1 MSSALPA
8 DAPADVPFEATA
20 ETPAPS
26 PLATQVRRRRTFAI
40 ISHPDAG
47 KTTLTE
53 KLLLFSGAIQIAGS
67 VKARKATRHATSDW
81 MEIEKQRGISV
92 ASSVMQME
100 YRDCVI
106 NLLDTPGHQDFSE
119 DTYRVL
125 TAVDA
130 ALMVI
135 DAANGVEPQTR
146 RLLQVCR
153 ARNTPILTFVNKMD
167 REVKDPL
174 ALMDEI
180 ERELGMEVVPFTW
193 PVGMGK
199 AFHGVMDLREQ
210 QMRVFSPGEDRVLG
224 KGGVGDEIL
233 DGLHNPAYAER
244 FGMQWEQA
252 KGEIDLLTDAAP
264 PFDEAAFLSGK
275 QTPMFFGSAV
285 NNFGVREVLDAL
297 VDLAPPPG
305 DRRAIQRIVKPE
317 ETKFTGVVFKIQA
330 NMDPAHRDRIAFV
343 RVASGRFERGMR
355 LKVARSG
362 KELRPNTVVTFMSQ
376 RRELLDEAFAGDI
389 IGIPNHGVLQL
400 GDTLSEG
407 ENLQFTGLPF
417 FAPEMFRSVEVAD
430 PLKTKQLR
438 AGLTQLGEEGAIQVF
453 RPVAG
458 SMLLLGAVGQL
469 QFEVVA
475 HRLEHEYSCKA
486 RIMPA
491 RYNVARWVTCPEEN
505 GGAKELQRFIDGN
518 SHRVAMDAVN
528 APTVL
533 LEYAGELRAM
543 QDNWPKIQFHAL
555 REHAGLVFQKQL
567 EG

>member
-1 MSSALPA
+1 MSELSQ
-8 DAPADVPFEATA
+8 
-20 ETPAPS
+20 
-26 PLATQVRRRRTFAI
+26 QVRRRRTFAI

-210 QMRVFSPGEDRVLG
+210 QMRVFSPGEDRDHHN
-224 KGGVGDEIL
+224 DEIL
-233 DGLHNPAYAER
+233 HGLNNPAYAQR
-244 FGMQWEQA
+244 FGMQFEQA
-252 KGEIDLLTDAAP
+252 QGEISLLTDAAP
-264 PFDEAAFLSGK
+264 PFDEVAFLAGK

-297 VDLAPPPG
+297 VDLAPSPG
-305 DRRAIQRIVKPE
+305 ARESMQRVVQPDE
-317 ETKFTGVVFKIQA
+317 AKFTGVVFKIQA
-330 NMDPAHRDRIAFV
+330 NMDPAHRDRIAFL
-343 RVASGRFERGMR
+343 RVASGHFERGMR
-355 LKVARSG
+355 LKVTRSG
-362 KELRPNTVVTFMSQ
+362 KEMRPNTVVSFLSQ
-376 RRELLDEAFAGDI
+376 KRELLDEAFAGDI

-400 GDTLSEG
+400 GDTLTEG
-407 ENLQFTGLPF
+407 EALQFTGLPF
-417 FAPEMFRSVEVAD
+417 FAPEMFRAVEVAD
-430 PLKTKQLR
+430 PLRTKQLK

-453 RPVAG
+453 RPVLG
-458 SMLLLGAVGQL
+458 SVLLLGAVGQL

-475 HRLEHEYSCKA
+475 HRLEHEYGVKA
-486 RIMPA
+486 RVMPS
-491 RYNVARWVTCPEEN
+491 RFQVARWVSASTGDGPAADER
-505 GGAKELQRFIDGN
+505 ELKRFIDGN
-518 SHRVAMDAVN
+518 SHRVAFDAVD

-533 LEYAGELRAM
+533 VEYAPELRAIEA
-543 QDNWPKIQFHAL
+543 NWPKIKFHAL
-555 REHAGLVFQKQL
+555 REHAGLVFQRQL

>member
-1 MSSALPA
+1 MSDIAQ
-8 DAPADVPFEATA
+8 
-20 ETPAPS
+20 
-26 PLATQVRRRRTFAI
+26 QVKRRRTFAI

-53 KLLLFSGAIQIAGS
+53 KLLLFSGAINIAGS
-67 VKARKATRHATSDW
+67 VKARKAARHATSDW

-135 DAANGVEPQTR
+135 DAGNGVEPQTR

-153 ARNTPILTFVNKMD
+153 SRNTPIITFVNKMD
-167 REVKDPL
+167 REVKAPL
-174 ALMDEI
+174 DLMDEI
-180 ERELGMEVVPFTW
+180 ERELGMTVVPFTW

-199 AFHGVMDLREQ
+199 TFRGVYDRRED
-210 QMRVFSPGEDRVLG
+210 QMRVFAAGEDRRG
-224 KGGVGDEIL
+224 GDEEVL
-233 DGLHNPAYAER
+233 AGMDNPASAER
-244 FGMQWEQA
+244 FGMEWSAA
-252 KGEIDLLTDAAP
+252 KDEMELVEGASPA
-264 PFDEAAFLSGK
+264 FDKDAFLQGT
-275 QTPMFFGSAV
+275 QTPMLFGSAV

-297 VDLAPPPG
+297 VDLAPQPG
-305 DRRAIQRIVKPE
+305 AKAAIQRVVEPVE
-317 ETKFTGVVFKIQA
+317 PKFSGVVFKIQA

-343 RVASGRFERGMR
+343 RCASGHFERGMR
-355 LKVARSG
+355 LKVVRSG
-362 KELRPNTVVTFMSQ
+362 KELRPNTVVSFLSQ

-389 IGIPNHGVLQL
+389 IGIPNHGILQL
-400 GDTLSEG
+400 GDTLTEG
-407 ENLQFTGLPF
+407 ESLQFTGLPF
-417 FAPEMFRSVEVAD
+417 FAPEIIRSVEVAD
-430 PLKTKQLR
+430 PLRSKQLR

-458 SMLLLGAVGQL
+458 SVLLLGAVGQL

-475 HRLEHEYSCKA
+475 HRLEHEYGVKA
-486 RIMPA
+486 RITGSS
-491 RYNVARWVTCPEEN
+491 YNVARWVTCAPED
-505 GGAKELQRFIDGN
+505 GGEQELKRFIDAN
-518 SHRVAMDAVN
+518 AHRVALDAVD

-533 LEYAGELRAM
+533 LDHMATLRAVEG
-543 QDNWPKIQFHAL
+543 NWPKIKFHAM
-555 REHAGLVFQKQL
+555 REHAGLVFHK
-567 EG
+567 GV

>member
-1 MSSALPA
+1 MSMP
-8 DAPADVPFEATA
+8 DPN
-20 ETPAPS
+20 
-26 PLATQVRRRRTFAI
+26 PLDWQVRRRRTFAI

-92 ASSVMQME
+92 ASSVMQMD

-167 REVKDPL
+167 REVQEPM
-174 ALMDEI
+174 ALMEEI

-210 QMRVFSPGEDRVLG
+210 QMRVFSGGEDRMNG
-224 KGGVGDEIL
+224 KGGNDDEIL
-233 DGLHNPAYAER
+233 IGLDNPAYAER
-244 FGMQWEQA
+244 FGMQYQQA
-252 KGEIDLLTDAAP
+252 HDEISLLAAAAP
-264 PFDEAAFLSGK
+264 PFDRDAFLAGK

-297 VDLAPPPG
+297 VDLAPAPG
-305 DRRAIQRIVKPE
+305 ARAAIQRVVQPDEPKLS
-317 ETKFTGVVFKIQA
+317 GVVFKIQA

-343 RVASGRFERGMR
+343 RVASGHFKRGMR
-355 LKVARSG
+355 LKVTRSG
-362 KELRPNTVVTFMSQ
+362 KELRPNTVVSFLSQ

-400 GDTLSEG
+400 GDTLTEG
-407 ENLQFTGLPF
+407 EPLQYTGLPF

-430 PLKTKQLR
+430 PLRTKQLR
-438 AGLTQLGEEGAIQVF
+438 AGLAQLGEEGAIQVF

-458 SMLLLGAVGQL
+458 SVLLLGAVGQL

-475 HRLEHEYSCKA
+475 HRLEHEYGCKA
-486 RIMPA
+486 RILPA
-491 RYNVARWVTCPEEN
+491 RYNVARWVTCDEAQ
-505 GGAKELQRFIDGN
+505 GGEKELKRFIDGN
-518 SHRVAMDAVN
+518 AHRVALDAVD

-543 QDNWPKIQFHAL
+543 QDNWPKISFHAL

-567 EG
+567 DG

>member
-1 MSSALPA
+1 MSNGQIA
-8 DAPADVPFEATA
+8 DEVK
-20 ETPAPS
+20 
-26 PLATQVRRRRTFAI
+26 RRRTFAI

-67 VKARKATRHATSDW
+67 VKARKASRHATSDW

-100 YRDCVI
+100 YRDCVV

-167 REVKDPL
+167 REVQEPL

-180 ERELGMEVVPFTW
+180 ERELGMAVVPFTW

-199 AFHGVMDLREQ
+199 RFHGVMDLRNE
-210 QMRVFSPGEDRVLG
+210 QMRVFRPGEDRNRKDDEG
-224 KGGVGDEIL
+224 GDEIL
-233 DGLHNPAYAER
+233 LGIANPVYAER
-244 FGMQWEQA
+244 FGAEYEHA
-252 KGEIDLLTDAAP
+252 RHDIDLVREAAP
-264 PFDEAAFLSGK
+264 AFDEQQFLEGHL
-275 QTPMFFGSAV
+275 TPMFFGSAI

-305 DRRAIQRIVKPE
+305 PRPAIQREVAPDE
-317 ETKFTGVVFKIQA
+317 PKFSGVVFKIQA

-343 RVASGRFERGMR
+343 RVASGHFERGMR
-355 LKVARSG
+355 LKVVRTG
-362 KELRPNTVVTFMSQ
+362 KELRPNTVVSFLSQ

-400 GDTLSEG
+400 GDTLTEG
-407 ENLQFTGLPF
+407 EALQFTGLPF

-453 RPVAG
+453 RPAAG
-458 SMLLLGAVGQL
+458 SALLLGAVGQL

-475 HRLEHEYSCKA
+475 HRLEHEYGCKA
-486 RIMPA
+486 RITPA
-491 RYNVARWVTCPEEN
+491 RYNVARWVTSDD
-505 GGAKELQRFIDGN
+505 AKELQRFIDHN
-518 SHRVAMDAVN
+518 AHRVAYDAVD

-543 QDNWPKIQFHAL
+543 QDNWPKIKFHAL

-567 EG
+567 DG